1 MYRPPPILLAAG
13 LVVALAAAAGCAS
26 RPEVIAATR
35 LTQVTTTEAA
45 SLPGQDLPART
56 DTTVTWLA
64 ADRTRRDSGAQT
76 FVMRADAERML
87 MIDRGA
93 RTYLDVSLDDAGKLM
108 ADLAAAPDTA
118 THPRDRLLQG
128 MFRVS
133 AKVTETAQT
142 GRIDG
147 HDCRRYVVELRLGD
161 THMVSEQW
169 VTVDLQVDDQQLR
182 RASFAALLGLP
193 GATEAM
199 TELARVRGI
208 PVRATTI
215 TTVLN
220 REIRSETRLAEVA
233 TVEVGPDHFAPPAG
247 FQALAPASPADAT
260 PPRAARP

>member
-1 MYRPPPILLAAG
+1 MIRPPHILLAAG
-13 LVVALAAAAGCAS
+13 LVVALAAAGCGR

-35 LTQVTTTEAA
+35 LTQITTTEAA
-45 SLPGQDLPART
+45 SLPGQNLPART

-64 ADRTRRDSGAQT
+64 ADRTRRDSGARS
-76 FVMRADAERML
+76 FVLRVDAERM
-87 MIDRGA
+87 MVIDRGA

-108 ADLAAAPDTA
+108 AALAAAPDTA

-133 AKVTETAQT
+133 AKVTDTEQT
-142 GRIDG
+142 SRIDG
-147 HDCRRYVVELRLGD
+147 HDCRRYIVELHLGD

-169 VTVDLQVDDQQLR
+169 VTGDLQIDDQQLR

-193 GATEAM
+193 GAAEAM

-208 PVRATTI
+208 PVRTTTL

-220 REIRSETRLAEVA
+220 REIHSETRLAEIA
-233 TVEVGPDHFAPPAG
+233 SVEVGPDLFTPPAG
-247 FQALAPASPADAT
+247 FQALAPTSPADAAT
-260 PPRAARP
+260 PKETRP